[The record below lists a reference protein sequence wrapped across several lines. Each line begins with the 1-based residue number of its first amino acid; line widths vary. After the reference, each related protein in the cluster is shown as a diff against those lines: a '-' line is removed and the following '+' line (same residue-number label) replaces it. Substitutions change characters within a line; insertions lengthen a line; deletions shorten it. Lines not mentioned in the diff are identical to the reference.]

1 MSLHPLAALVAAGL
15 IGSLTLVG
23 CKKDEPAPLPPA
35 ATTPGPTALPP
46 VSSPAGAV
54 TVTTVDLGNAV
65 DGNRRVTTPMAAFSR
80 NDTIYAS
87 VATSAADAAAP
98 ASGRLAARWTYQ
110 DGQVVDEL
118 SQDFNF
124 SGSGHTVFQISNP
137 EPWPT
142 GTYKVEI
149 LHDGNVVQTRQ
160 FEVR

>member
-1 MSLHPLAALVAAGL
+1 MTLRPLAALIAAGL
-15 IGSLTLVG
+15 IGSLALVG
-23 CKKDEPAPLPPA
+23 CKQNEPAAPA
-35 ATTPGPTALPP
+35 PSATTPGPMALPP
-46 VSSPAGAV
+46 ASSPAGAV

-65 DGNRRVTTPMAAFSR
+65 DGNRRVTAPSTAFSR

-87 VATSAADAAAP
+87 VATTSADATGP

-137 EPWPT
+137 DPWPV
-142 GTYKVEI
+142 GTYKLEI

>member
-1 MSLHPLAALVAAGL
+1 MTLHPLAALVTAGL

-23 CKKDEPAPLPPA
+23 CKKNEPNVPPPV
-35 ATTPGPTALPP
+35 ATTPTDTLPSA
-46 VSSPAGAV
+46 SSPAGAV
-54 TVTTVDLGNAV
+54 SVTAVDLGNAV
-65 DGNRRVTTPMAAFSR
+65 DGNRRVTSPMTAFSR

-87 VATSAADAAAP
+87 VATSAADASGP

-124 SGSGHTVFQISNP
+124 SGSDHTVFQISNP
-137 EPWPT
+137 DPWPA
-142 GTYKVEI
+142 GTYKLEI

-160 FEVR
+160 FEIR

>member
-1 MSLHPLAALVAAGL
+1 MTLHPLAALVAAGL
-15 IGSLTLVG
+15 IGSLSLVG
-23 CKKDEPAPLPPA
+23 CKKNEPASTSPA
-35 ATTPGPTALPP
+35 ATSPAPATLPSA
-46 VSSPAGAV
+46 SSPAGAV

-65 DGNRRVTTPMAAFSR
+65 DGSQRVTTPMAAFSR

-87 VATSAADAAAP
+87 VATTSADATGP

-137 EPWPT
+137 EPWPV